1 MSLRSLLV
9 TLLCLTF
16 PLWLLAGCGD
26 WLCHR
31 RSHIERSAGPRES
44 ALHLLLYL
52 LIAVPVALGLCLSIN
67 SMLLA
72 FMTACVFAHM
82 GVSVWDTSYA
92 QPRRHI
98 SPLEQH
104 IHSYQDM
111 LPLFALALAYVLH
124 WDALA
129 HPVWNWSL
137 RPQPL
142 PWTFGVLLALCAGLL
157 MIIEELTRCLRT
169 ARAPQQPV

>member
-9 TLLCLTF
+9 ALLCLTL
-16 PLWLLAGCGD
+16 PLWLLAGGGD

-31 RSHIERSAGPRES
+31 RSRIEHSAGPRES

-52 LIAVPVALGLCLSIN
+52 LVAVPAVLGLYLSIN
-67 SMLLA
+67 ALLLA
-72 FMTACVFAHM
+72 FMTTCVVAHM
-82 GVSVWDTSYA
+82 VVSVWDTSYA

-104 IHSYQDM
+104 IHSHQDM
-111 LPLFALALAYVLH
+111 LPLFALALACVLH
-124 WDALA
+124 WDALN
-129 HPVWNWSL
+129 HRVWSWSL

-142 PWTFGVLLALCAGLL
+142 PWTFGVLLALCAGL
-157 MIIEELTRCLRT
+157 MMTIEELTRCLRAT
-169 ARAPQQPV
+169 RVAR